1 MTESIHSQLT
11 LVVDASGTPIQMGL
25 PTATG
30 WSRMESDPGQ
40 AMEGIFRLVHLLFDS
55 SDLRL
60 DQVTTLYYCEGPGS
74 TLGLRLAATFVKTL
88 LWNGKGKVRLF
99 QYNALDLA
107 ALIPDSEPASL
118 QAPFRRGR
126 RFVRTPGASASL
138 IGNKKIIDEENA
150 LSEYPDS
157 LHLPDNR
164 TSLLELPESSMLS
177 YELSAINGLSDLNKI
192 SVPSDEPQPYSPE
205 PMVFK
210 KWEPTIRPD

>member
-1 MTESIHSQLT
+1 MLPAPPFRWGYP
-11 LVVDASGTPIQMGL
+11 LPPGGVVWRVTQARQWKEFSGWFIC
-25 PTATG
+25 
-30 WSRMESDPGQ
+30 
-40 AMEGIFRLVHLLFDS
+40 LFDS

-107 ALIPDSEPASL
+107 ALIPDSEPSSL

-126 RFVRTPGASASL
+126 RFVRTPEASGSL
-138 IGNKKIIDEENA
+138 IGDKKIIDEENA

-157 LHLPDNR
+157 STFQTTVHPCSNC
-164 TSLLELPESSMLS
+164 P
-177 YELSAINGLSDLNKI
+177 NH
-192 SVPSDEPQPYSPE
+192 PC
-205 PMVFK
+205 F
-210 KWEPTIRPD
+210 PTNFQ

>member
-11 LVVDASGTPIQMGL
+11 LVVDASGTPIQIGL
-25 PTATG
+25 PTANG
-30 WSRMESDPGQ
+30 WARLENEPGQ

-164 TSLLELPESSMLS
+164 TSLLELPESSMLP
-177 YELSAINGLSDLNKI
+177 YDLSAINGLNDLKKI
-192 SVPSDEPQPYSPE
+192 SVPADEPQPYSPE